1 LAQLA
6 PLPVMPPDNR
16 AQLTRAVI
24 ASVIGSTIEWYD
36 FFLYGVAAA
45 LVFPHVFFP
54 QVDPFTS
61 TLTAFSTYF
70 VGFAARPVGAAI
82 FGHYG
87 DRIGRKATLV
97 TTLLLMG
104 LSTVVIGLLPGYASA
119 GIWAGVGLV
128 FLRIL
133 QGIGVGGEWGGAVLV
148 TMEWGSTGR
157 RGLLTCG
164 PQFGLALGLV
174 LANGTI
180 ALMSKLAGNGFYDWG
195 WRLPFLASIL
205 LVGAGLGIRM
215 GLQETPV
222 FKQLKEDNKLEKT
235 PVKEVLR
242 LHWRE
247 VLLTALARTGSQGPY
262 YIFTTYVLVY
272 GTETLGVDRSLILSG
287 VMAASTLSLVTLP
300 LWAALSDK
308 VGRRN
313 MIVTGAC
320 VMAIWSFAYFGM
332 LDSRRPV
339 LLIIAI
345 MISLPIHDMQ
355 FGPLAAFIAEAFT
368 PRLRYSGASLGY
380 QLSCLTAGG
389 PAPLIALWLMHSF
402 HSSFAIACYMA
413 GSAVIT
419 VAATMALPDR
429 TRENT
434 DREYDEPVLK
444 PVLGLGK

>member
-6 PLPVMPPDNR
+6 PAPVVPPDNR

-45 LVFPHVFFP
+45 LVFPRVFFP
-54 QVDPFTS
+54 QSDPYTS
-61 TLTAFSTYF
+61 TLIAFSTYF

-97 TTLLLMG
+97 TTLLMMG
-104 LSTVVIGLLPGYASA
+104 LSTVVIGLLPGYATA

-148 TMEWGSTGR
+148 TMEWGSTGK
-157 RGLLTCG
+157 RGLLTSG

-180 ALMSKLAGNGFYDWG
+180 ALMSKLAGNGFYEWG

-205 LVGAGLGIRM
+205 LVAAGLGIRM
-215 GLQETPV
+215 GLEETPV
-222 FKQLKEDNKLEKT
+222 FKRLKADNKLEKT

-300 LWAALSDK
+300 LWAALSDR
-308 VGRRN
+308 VGRRT

-320 VMAIWSFAYFGM
+320 LMGVWSFAYFGM
-332 LDSRRPV
+332 LDSRQPV
-339 LLIIAI
+339 LLILAI

-389 PAPLIALWLMHSF
+389 PAPLVALWLMHRF
-402 HSSFAIACYMA
+402 HSSLAIACYMA

-434 DREYDEPVLK
+434 DREYDEPLLVAA
-444 PVLGLGK
+444 VDA